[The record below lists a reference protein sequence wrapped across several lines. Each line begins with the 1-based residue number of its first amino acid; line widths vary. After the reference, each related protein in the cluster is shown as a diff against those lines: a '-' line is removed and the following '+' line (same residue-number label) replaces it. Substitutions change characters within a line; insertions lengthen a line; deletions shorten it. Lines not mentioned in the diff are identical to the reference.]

1 MFKKIKKIGISW
13 ALFIAFFSIE
23 IYAARVTFLN
33 GEYVY
38 YEYIRM
44 KIETNGQESFKCF
57 SNIWV
62 KKDSLKEQIKKG
74 KKEVIFSSYSDI
86 LTVDTLHKYLE
97 AQKAG
102 VLEELKRL
110 IFLASGKGD
119 LLNVSTIQAVREHMF
134 DHGHMGWYP
143 FSRPYINKGNRVH
156 ENPKLNPRGIFN
168 INDTI
173 LQDISLHMINY
184 INTNKCK
191 FILLGDEFPQGYKVN
206 PSLGNVADKIITQLF
221 SNNINNPVFVCEP
234 NDSKNYNGLI
244 KIDVTYAGEAIE
256 GLNHYIGLQTDST
269 PTNRVRI
276 QVGVKNGRISISTIY
291 PLG

>member
-1 MFKKIKKIGISW
+1 MFKKIGISW
-13 ALFIAFFSIE
+13 ALFIVLFSLE
-23 IYAARVTFLN
+23 NYAASFTYN
-33 GEYVY
+33 GYTY
-38 YEYIRM
+38 SYQNL
-44 KIETNGQESFKCF
+44 KWS
-57 SNIWV
+57 
-62 KKDSLKEQIKKG
+62 KKDNSGNVSELTVQDLLQYLKDQKDNVLKKL
-74 KKEVIFSSYSDI
+74 ERLI
-86 LTVDTLHKYLE
+86 LT
-97 AQKAG
+97 
-102 VLEELKRL
+102 
-110 IFLASGKGD
+110 SGKND
-119 LLNVSTIQAVREHMF
+119 LLEVSTIQAVRKHMF
-134 DHGHMGWYP
+134 DHGHLGWYP
-143 FSRPYINKGNRVH
+143 FSCPYVTKKARVQ
-156 ENPKLNPRGIFN
+156 ENPESKPRGIFN